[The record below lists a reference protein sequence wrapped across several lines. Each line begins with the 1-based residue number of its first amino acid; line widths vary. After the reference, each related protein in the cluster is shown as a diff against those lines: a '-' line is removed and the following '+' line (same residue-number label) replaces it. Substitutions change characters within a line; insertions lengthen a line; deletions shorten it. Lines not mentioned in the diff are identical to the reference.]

1 MKDKKSSQ
9 DFGDFL
15 DPNNSSTP
23 EEVNARVLNYVKS
36 DLDPSHRKVFSKLVC
51 IQSFVGFLTLTFCPQ
66 FDLSLTSNDKL
77 FHYLHHTFGANICM
91 AICGSIFIGS
101 GAIFASYVLSLNEI
115 RKIKESKLLYYTSL
129 SSLALASFGL
139 IGADVYVKMSVF
151 WFLGAS
157 LIGALFFECNRL
169 LRFKIATL

>member
-66 FDLSLTSNDKL
+66 FDLSLTKNNFQVSERIMNQIV
-77 FHYLHHTFGANICM
+77 NIKKE
-91 AICGSIFIGS
+91 IG
-101 GAIFASYVLSLNEI
+101 
-115 RKIKESKLLYYTSL
+115 ESRG
-129 SSLALASFGL
+129 F
-139 IGADVYVKMSVF
+139 
-151 WFLGAS
+151 
-157 LIGALFFECNRL
+157 
-169 LRFKIATL
+169 

>member
-15 DPNNSSTP
+15 DSNNSSTP

-51 IQSFVGFLTLTFCPQ
+51 IQGFVGFLTLTFCPQ
-66 FDLSLTSNDKL
+66 FDLSLTSNDRL
-77 FHYLHHTFGANICM
+77 FHYLHHAFGANICM

-129 SSLALASFGL
+129 SSLALASFAL
-139 IGADVYVKMSVF
+139 IGADVYATMSVF

-169 LRFKIATL
+169 LRFKLATF